1 MARPAAAVLAAVLD
15 DSGTSPAAVCPIA
28 APTPDRMRRADRAPG
43 RTPPGLRRA
52 PTKDRLAN
60 LGKDRLA
67 TSPATPLGQ
76 SPGSLVD
83 DDDNGTSPP
92 PPVASLGSSADPSS
106 EASLDHLMDALEE
119 TTALD
124 DCEELK
130 CLGRGSFGQ
139 AMLMRSKAGFSF
151 VAKRLSLTGISYKEL
166 QRFEL
171 EVQVCAKLRHPNIV
185 HYLAT
190 RVSKHAIQGDMLL
203 ICLEYAAGG
212 TLAKRIDEHHERHEP
227 FPAAQAAMWVA
238 QVASAVSYMHSQRV
252 MHRDLS
258 AQNVFLSR
266 AGDVKVG
273 DFGLSKE
280 SGGSQHSV
288 QGHTLCGTPI
298 YFSPEMVNGEAYG
311 PPSDTWAVGVLA
323 HEILTL
329 RHPFLGGSLAH
340 LLRKIAACDYDATL
354 LAAAPYS
361 DELKAGSSNLLR
373 VDPAARATLEELLM
387 RPIFARALWPNKWHD
402 GESAVAVG
410 NS

>member
-139 AMLMRSKAGFSF
+139 
-151 VAKRLSLTGISYKEL
+151 
-166 QRFEL
+166 
-171 EVQVCAKLRHPNIV
+171 
-185 HYLAT
+185 
-190 RVSKHAIQGDMLL
+190 VSGDL
-203 ICLEYAAGG
+203 
-212 TLAKRIDEHHERHEP
+212 P
-227 FPAAQAAMWVA
+227 
-238 QVASAVSYMHSQRV
+238 
-252 MHRDLS
+252 
-258 AQNVFLSR
+258 SR
-266 AGDVKVG
+266 AVEPPPVNDV
-273 DFGLSKE
+273 
-280 SGGSQHSV
+280 
-288 QGHTLCGTPI
+288 
-298 YFSPEMVNGEAYG
+298 
-311 PPSDTWAVGVLA
+311 
-323 HEILTL
+323 
-329 RHPFLGGSLAH
+329 
-340 LLRKIAACDYDATL
+340 
-354 LAAAPYS
+354 S
-361 DELKAGSSNLLR
+361 DER
-373 VDPAARATLEELLM
+373 
-387 RPIFARALWPNKWHD
+387 
-402 GESAVAVG
+402 
-410 NS
+410 